1 MRMSILGM
9 AVPFVVMAGLVSA
22 QERRAPEDATRAPAA
37 AESRPAAGTAQ
48 SSQSDQEIAAVKL
61 AMCRNEVELAKLA
74 SQKAQ
79 SDEVKQFA
87 AKMVKEHTAACA
99 KLEKWAGAAGN
110 SAVGRNPRATAGEF
124 GSAATRPAT
133 PDAADRAAQP
143 AVRPGAAAP
152 AATAPGTPAGVRPGA
167 DLTRQRGSAQGV
179 DWVSIHQEIAQQ
191 CLASAKQEL
200 EKKEGAEFDK
210 CYIGMAIASHQHAV
224 DADHVFMNHSS
235 QAFQGEVE
243 ECLKTATSHLNEAKD
258 IMKNLAGK
266 NDQESN

>member
-9 AVPFVVMAGLVSA
+9 AIPFVVMAGLVSA

-37 AESRPAAGTAQ
+37 AQARPAAGNAQ
-48 SSQSDQEIAAVKL
+48 ASQADQEIAAVKL

-87 AKMVKEHTAACA
+87 AKMVKEHSEGCA
-99 KLEKWAGAAGN
+99 KLEKWAGSAGN
-110 SAVGRNPRATAGEF
+110 AGVGRNPRATTGEI
-124 GSAATRPAT
+124 GNATRPAT

-143 AVRPGAAAP
+143 AVRPGAP
-152 AATAPGTPAGVRPGA
+152 GATAPGTPAGVRPGA
-167 DLTRQRGSAQGV
+167 DLARQRGAGQDL

-210 CYIGMAIASHQHAV
+210 CYIGFVLASHQHAV
-224 DADHVFMNHSS
+224 DADHVFMNHTSP
-235 QAFQGEVE
+235 AFQGEVE
-243 ECLKTATSHLNEAKD
+243 ECLKTTTSHLNEAKD

-266 NDQESN
+266 TQESN

>member
-37 AESRPAAGTAQ
+37 AESRPAAGTARA
-48 SSQSDQEIAAVKL
+48 SQSDQEIAAVKL

-87 AKMVKEHTAACA
+87 AKMVKEHTEGCA
-99 KLEKWAGAAGN
+99 KLEKWAGSAGN
-110 SAVGRNPRATAGEF
+110 AAVGRNPRATAGEF
-124 GSAATRPAT
+124 GNAATRPAT

-143 AVRPGAAAP
+143 PVRPGAAAP
-152 AATAPGTPAGVRPGA
+152 GTPAPGSPGGARPGA
-167 DLTRQRGSAQGV
+167 DVARQPTASHGL
-179 DWVSIHQEIAQQ
+179 DWVSIHQEMAQQ

-200 EKKEGAEFDK
+200 EKKDGAEFDK

-258 IMKNLAGK
+258 IMKNLADK
-266 NDQESN
+266 KDQGSN

>member
-9 AVPFVVMAGLVSA
+9 AVPFVVTAGLVGA

-37 AESRPAAGTAQ
+37 AESRPAAGSARA
-48 SSQSDQEIAAVKL
+48 SQSDQEIAAVKL

-87 AKMVKEHTAACA
+87 AKMVKEHTEGCA
-99 KLEKWAGAAGN
+99 KLEKWAGSAGN
-110 SAVGRNPRATAGEF
+110 AAVGRNPRATAGEF
-124 GSAATRPAT
+124 GNAATRPAT
-133 PDAADRAAQP
+133 PDAADRADQP
-143 AVRPGAAAP
+143 PVRPGA
-152 AATAPGTPAGVRPGA
+152 PGSPAGARSGA
-167 DLTRQRGSAQGV
+167 DLARQPAASHGL
-179 DWVSIHQEIAQQ
+179 DWVSIHQELAQQ

-200 EKKEGAEFDK
+200 EKKDGAEFDK

-258 IMKNLAGK
+258 IMKNLADK
-266 NDQESN
+266 KDQGAN